1 MSEIDLIPTAYR
13 RSLRLRTWTLR
24 LALAVAALVTV
35 LGTTKLGLSQAI
47 RSEQRE
53 VDELRLAGRLA
64 LERRAKLEQLSAEG
78 AEIRRQLAILEQLR
92 EGIAAKQMFVVID
105 RALDGTVWFSNWKF
119 RRAGEVVE
127 LKPEAVH
134 AGHFIV
140 LPRRG
145 KDGPERVWRLRA
157 HMEIHAQALDHSSLA
172 RFVRRLVEQPE
183 IDEVRVLNTRVQGNA
198 SSALVTFKLAVLVR
212 ARS

>member
-13 RSLRLRTWTLR
+13 RSLRLRSWTLR
-24 LALAVAALVTV
+24 LALAVVALVAAV
-35 LGTTKLGLSQAI
+35 GTGKVGLSQAI
-47 RSEQRE
+47 RSERRE
-53 VDELRLAGRLA
+53 VNELRLAGRLA
-64 LERRAKLEQLSAEG
+64 LERRAKLEELSAEG

-92 EGIAAKQMFVVID
+92 EGITAQQMFVVID

-127 LKPEAVH
+127 RKPEAVH

-140 LPRRG
+140 LPRKG
-145 KDGPERVWRLRA
+145 KDGPEQVWRLRA
-157 HMEIHAQALDHSSLA
+157 HMEIHAQARAHSSLA

-183 IDEVRVLNTRVQGNA
+183 TDGVRAPNTR
-198 SSALVTFKLAVLVR
+198 LPHRPPLARVAFELAGLVR
-212 ARS
+212 TRT

>member
-127 LKPEAVH
+127 RE
-134 AGHFIV
+134 
-140 LPRRG
+140 
-145 KDGPERVWRLRA
+145 PERAGWRRDSVRHEAPGRA
-157 HMEIHAQALDHSSLA
+157 AAPSWSRP
-172 RFVRRLVEQPE
+172 RFRR
-183 IDEVRVLNTRVQGNA
+183 
-198 SSALVTFKLAVLVR
+198 
-212 ARS
+212 

>member
-92 EGIAAKQMFVVID
+92 EGIAAK
-105 RALDGTVWFSNWKF
+105 
-119 RRAGEVVE
+119 
-127 LKPEAVH
+127 
-134 AGHFIV
+134 
-140 LPRRG
+140 
-145 KDGPERVWRLRA
+145 
-157 HMEIHAQALDHSSLA
+157 
-172 RFVRRLVEQPE
+172 
-183 IDEVRVLNTRVQGNA
+183 
-198 SSALVTFKLAVLVR
+198 
-212 ARS
+212 

>member
-13 RSLRLRTWTLR
+13 RSLRLRSWTLR
-24 LALAVAALVTV
+24 LALAVVALVAV
-35 LGTTKLGLSQAI
+35 VGTGKVGLSQAI

-64 LERRAKLEQLSAEG
+64 LERRAKLEELSAEG

-119 RRAGEVVE
+119 RRAGEIVE
-127 LKPEAVH
+127 REPEAVH
-134 AGHFIV
+134 VGHFIV
-140 LPRRG
+140 LPRKG

-183 IDEVRVLNTRVQGNA
+183 IDEVRVLNTRVHTTAA
-198 SSALVTFKLAVLVR
+198 SPLVTFQLAVLVR
-212 ARS
+212 TRT

>member
-35 LGTTKLGLSQAI
+35 LGTTKLSLSQAI

-127 LKPEAVH
+127 REPEAVH

-140 LPRRG
+140 LPQQG
-145 KDGPERVWRLRA
+145 KDGAEKVWRLRA

-183 IDEVRVLNTRVQGNA
+183 IDEVRVLNTRVHTNA
-198 SSALVTFKLAVLVR
+198 SSPLVTFKLAVLVR

>member
-13 RSLRLRTWTLR
+13 RSLRLRRWTLR
-24 LALAVAALVTV
+24 LALAVVVLVAAV
-35 LGTTKLGLSQAI
+35 GTGKVGFSQAI
-47 RSEQRE
+47 RSERRE
-53 VDELRLAGRLA
+53 VNELRLAGRLA
-64 LERRAKLEQLSAEG
+64 LERRAKLEELSAEG

-127 LKPEAVH
+127 RKPEAVH

-140 LPRRG
+140 LPRKG
-145 KDGPERVWRLRA
+145 KDGPEQVWRLRA

-183 IDEVRVLNTRVQGNA
+183 IDEVRVLNTRVHSNA

-212 ARS
+212 TRT